1 ALRTT
6 TFRRYEEYVRLHV
19 VPHIGR
25 VRLSRLT
32 PQHIQELYSRKLDE
46 GLSPTTVHHLYAVLH
61 RALHQALK
69 LGLVARNVT
78 EAVEPPR
85 PVRSEH
91 LALTPGQAREL
102 LAAARSDRLEGLY
115 VLALTSGM
123 RQGELLALRWP
134 DVDLDGGKARV
145 RSTLLRDGTLG
156 EPKTS
161 KGRRQITLL
170 AVTIEALRRHRL
182 RQYGDRLSV
191 GPAWTDR
198 DLVFTNA
205 VGNFLDANNLRHRAF
220 PALLKRAGVPRIRF
234 HDLRHSTASLL
245 MSIDVHPKVVQ
256 ELLGHSQI
264 AITMDTYSHLMPN
277 LQREAM
283 EGLDRLLAR

>member
-1 ALRTT
+1 M
-6 TFRRYEEYVRLHV
+6 
-19 VPHIGR
+19 
-25 VRLSRLT
+25 
-32 PQHIQELYSRKLDE
+32 
-46 GLSPTTVHHLYAVLH
+46 HHLYAVLH

-115 VLALTSGM
+115 VLALISGM
-123 RQGELLALRWP
+123 RQGELLALRWS

-170 AVTIEALRRHRL
+170 AVAIETLRRHRL
-182 RQYGDRLSV
+182 RQYEKRLSV

-198 DLVFTNA
+198 DLVFTNV

-220 PALLKRAGVPRIRF
+220 PALLKRAGIPRIRF